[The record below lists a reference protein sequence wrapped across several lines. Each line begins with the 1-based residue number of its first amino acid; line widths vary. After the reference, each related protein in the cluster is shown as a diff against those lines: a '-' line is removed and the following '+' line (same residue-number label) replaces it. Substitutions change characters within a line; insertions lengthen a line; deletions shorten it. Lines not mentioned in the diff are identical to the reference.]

1 MCRWL
6 GACGRRSNHRVKR
19 PEKQFIF
26 LIAIVIMRFV
36 VGSARCFVL
45 KLGLH
50 PLIDDGHPSADA
62 KEVKGEHVEPCYHG
76 RFPSSRELT

>member
-1 MCRWL
+1 MQAA
-6 GACGRRSNHRVKR
+6 GSGSDHRVKR
-19 PEKQFIF
+19 PEEQFIF
-26 LIAIVIMRFV
+26 LIAVVVVRLV

-76 RFPSSRELT
+76 HFPSSRELTVC

>member
-6 GACGRRSNHRVKR
+6 GACGRRSDHGVKR

-26 LIAIVIMRFV
+26 LIAIVILRFV

-62 KEVKGEHVEPCYHG
+62 EEVKGEHVEPCYHG
-76 RFPSSRELT
+76 RFPSSCELT